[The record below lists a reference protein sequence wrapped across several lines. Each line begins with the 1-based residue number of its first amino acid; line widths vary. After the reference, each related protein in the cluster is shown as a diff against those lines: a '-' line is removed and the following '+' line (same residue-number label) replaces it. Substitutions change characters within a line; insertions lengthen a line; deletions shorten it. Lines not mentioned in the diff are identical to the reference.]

1 MRTSFLLVVLLVGSL
16 IATGQSQELG
26 ATINKSGSTVTGVS
40 FRVWSPNAVQV
51 SVAGEFNNWS
61 TTANAMVKSASG
73 NIWTATV
80 ANARPGQAYKYVI
93 STAAGAPLWR
103 KDPRAREVRSMTDG
117 SQASVIYDED
127 AFVWE
132 DEGFEPPF
140 PNEIVMYEL
149 HIGTFYDPRPADGE
163 PATFYDAVQRLD
175 YLRDLGVNM
184 IALMPV
190 SEFNGRHS
198 WGYNP
203 VALFAIEQAY
213 GGPDGFK
220 HFVNEAHKRGMAV
233 QVDVVH
239 NHYGDLAAPGA
250 SDLENF
256 DGGNPYFYHGTDE
269 VARPGIGRTKWGP
282 RPRYSDANVRQF
294 IKDNV
299 RMYLEEYKVWALRWD
314 SPRNITGFDL
324 NPGANVGD
332 PDTEIPE
339 AVTMM
344 QEINSDIRA
353 RNIRYYSIAEDA
365 NSPGGYAGHWEISF
379 HNVLFPRL
387 LPLDGDGT
395 LPAPFEGRLAYPALN
410 QRNTDNIGYRLE
422 TKEQP
427 GFRVIFSENHDKC
440 GDLNRQTDGA
450 RLAQDFDPANPESYA
465 ARKKTLLASA
475 ITLTSAGTPMLF
487 QGQEKMADGYFDAY
501 VHLDWLRSSRHPG
514 VIRFHRDMIRLRRN
528 LDGVSKA
535 LTFTS
540 LPEVDDLT
548 AVTRINL
555 VNEVEGWMSYERR
568 TGNPNE
574 SIMVAANFSATTR
587 WVGVD
592 FPVAGPWRVLL
603 NSDSSIY
610 GSGFGNLGP
619 AVGSSISTFGDK
631 NFQSFQVAPFSVVVL
646 GKTAGPVQVAD
657 ANGNGIDDGWE
668 ILFGASDAAADVD
681 QDGFSNLDEFRRG
694 TDPSVPDRVSLAGSF
709 NDWNISSR
717 NARWDPVRSVWRY
730 VARFGSPGT
739 QYTKAYLA
747 DGWVAGADFS
757 FDVTQ
762 AGTYEI
768 TYQPSSGTYAS
779 SRVDDDANGNGM
791 SDAWERFH
799 FYPATSAEASANP
812 DEDAFPNLAEF
823 QRGSDP
829 TDFDQPAMGIVGSYN
844 GWNWSARNMRYAGHG
859 VWTLA
864 LPFLQPP
871 SGANYKFGVGPT
883 QDDANWGQP
892 TTQKPDGFKSDV
904 DFLWPIGLTGWQFV
918 RFNEKNSV
926 TSVNPLAGTADRDSD
941 SMPDAWEIFFRL
953 DPFANDAAVDA
964 DNDQVLNL
972 FEYARLSLPDS
983 ADRFAVMHMPGGDL
997 WAENEPRTRMVWNR
1011 DLGLWEF
1018 ALHLLSGGNYGFKFM
1033 AGTYAAGTWGWDGV
1047 SDAAGVTDKWAN
1059 ANIVQSLGSGGHYL
1073 VRFEEVSGSYE
1084 FVAMPTADTDRDG
1097 MPDAW
1102 ERFHGLQVAVAD
1114 ALSDKDNDG
1123 VRNGLEYARG
1133 SNPSFDDH
1141 FDEMFMPGNG
1151 LWNAGDAARRMTWNV
1166 DTARWEFPLFGA
1178 VTGAS
1183 RTTEFK
1189 FSLSTYGAG
1198 TWGWEGTAS
1207 AGQAVRWAN
1216 GNVAAVLS
1224 GRRWYVVRFEE
1235 YSARYEI
1242 APISPADADRN
1253 GLADEWERVVGLT
1266 QAGQDADGDGWS
1278 NLNEFVRG
1286 TDPKRADAVPKRM
1299 TVTGNATPLPE
1310 WNPSANNMTWS
1321 DQRARWEWSGTFA
1334 GSRNVDFKFSR
1345 ATSDWGSGASW
1356 GASSTAGVAAPAAAG
1371 NLSQSVAGGT
1381 RYLVHFDDQTGV
1393 YDFVRYPTSLDWL
1406 TTNGLAN
1413 RPGDPWGSDDDND
1426 GLSNL
1431 QEYAMGGNPN
1441 INDKAALPS
1450 GVVENTSGASR
1461 LVLRW
1466 LERANGDASL
1476 TFVPQMATDLMTG
1489 NWSSLVSSNATD
1501 TSGVPANHRRKEVSV
1516 PMDGG
1521 GKFLRLKVNGP

>member
-1 MRTSFLLVVLLVGSL
+1 MRIPLLLVVLCVGSL
-16 IATGQSQELG
+16 LSTGHSQELG
-26 ATINKSGSTVTGVS
+26 ATINKSGAAITGVT
-40 FRVWSPNAVQV
+40 FRVWSPNALQV

-61 TTANAMVKSASG
+61 TTANALVKSASG
-73 NIWTATV
+73 NIWTAMV
-80 ANARPGQAYKYVI
+80 ANARPGQAYKYII
-93 STAAGAPLWR
+93 STAAGATLWR
-103 KDPRAREVRSMTDG
+103 KDPRAREVRSMVDG
-117 SQASVIYDED
+117 SQASVIYEED

-149 HIGTFYDPRPADGE
+149 HVGTFYDPRPEDGE

-220 HFVNEAHKRGMAV
+220 HFVNEAHKRGIAV

-239 NHYGDLAAPGA
+239 NHYGDLAASGA

-256 DGGNPYFYHGTDE
+256 DGGDPYFYHGADE

-294 IKDNV
+294 IKDNI

-324 NPGANVGD
+324 NPGTNVGD
-332 PDTEIPE
+332 PDTEIHE

-344 QEINSDIRA
+344 EEINNDIRA

-365 NSPGGYAGHWEISF
+365 NSPGGYSGHWEISF

-465 ARKKTLLASA
+465 ARKKTILASA

-487 QGQEKMADGYFDAY
+487 QGQEKMAEGFFDAY
-501 VHLDWLRSSRHPG
+501 VHLDWLRSSRHPD

-555 VNEVEGWMSYERR
+555 VNEADGWMSYERR

-574 SIMVAANFSATTR
+574 SIIVAANFSATAR

-592 FPVAGPWRVLL
+592 FPAAGPWRVLL

-610 GSGFGNLGP
+610 GSDFGNLGP
-619 AVGSSISTFGDK
+619 AVGSSISTFGEK
-631 NFQSFQVAPFSVVVL
+631 NYQSFQVAPFSVVVL
-646 GKTAGPVQVAD
+646 GKSAGPVPVVD

-668 ILFGASDAAADVD
+668 ILFGASDASADGD
-681 QDGFSNLDEFRRG
+681 QDGFGNLDEFRNG

-709 NDWNISSR
+709 NDWNIVSR

-730 VARFGSPGT
+730 VARFGSPGM
-739 QYTKAYLA
+739 QYAKAYLA
-747 DGWVAGADFS
+747 NGWVTGADFS
-757 FDVTQ
+757 FDIAQ

-768 TYQPSSGTYAS
+768 TYQPSTATYSS
-779 SRVDDDANGNGM
+779 SRVDADANGNGM

-799 FYPATSAEASANP
+799 FYPASSVEGAENP
-812 DEDAFPNLAEF
+812 DNDAFHNLAEF

-829 TDFDQPAMGIVGSYN
+829 AEFDQPAMGIVGSYN
-844 GWNWSARNMRYAGHG
+844 GWNWSARNMRYVGHG

-892 TTQKPDGFKSDV
+892 TAQKPDGFKSDV
-904 DFLWPIGLTGWQFV
+904 DFLWPIGMTGWQLV
-918 RFNEKNSV
+918 RFNEKNFV
-926 TSVNPLAGTADRDSD
+926 TTVGPVAGTTDRDGD
-941 SMPDAWEIFFRL
+941 GMPDSWEMFFRL
-953 DPFANDAAVDA
+953 DPVTNDAVADA

-972 FEYARLSLPDS
+972 FEYGRLSLPDT

-997 WAENEPRTRMVWNR
+997 WGENESRTRMVWNR
-1011 DLGLWEF
+1011 DIARWEF
-1018 ALHLLSGGNYGFKFM
+1018 ALHLLSAGNYGFKFM

-1047 SDAAGVTDKWAN
+1047 NDAAGVSDKWAN
-1059 ANIVQSLGSGGHYL
+1059 GNIVQSLGSSGHYL

-1084 FVAMPTADTDRDG
+1084 FVALPTADMDRDG

-1114 ALSDKDNDG
+1114 ASSDKDNDG

-1141 FDEMFMPGNG
+1141 FDEMFLPGDG
-1151 LWNAGDAARRMTWNV
+1151 LWNAGDAARRMTWNI

-1207 AGQAVRWAN
+1207 PGQSVRWAT
-1216 GNVAAVLS
+1216 GNVAAMLT

-1242 APISPADADRN
+1242 APLPTADVDRD
-1253 GLADEWERVVGLT
+1253 GLPDEWERLFGLA

-1286 TDPKRADAVPKRM
+1286 TDPKRADSVFKRM
-1299 TVTGNATPLPE
+1299 TVTGNTSPLPV
-1310 WNPSANNMTWS
+1310 WSPSANNMTWS

-1334 GSRNVDFKFSR
+1334 GAQNVDFKFSR

-1356 GASSTAGVAAPAAAG
+1356 GAGSTAGVAALAAG
-1371 NLSQSVAGGT
+1371 GNLNQSVLGGT
-1381 RYLVHFDDQTGV
+1381 RYLVHFDDLTGSFG
-1393 YDFVRYPTSLDWL
+1393 FVRYPTSLDWL
-1406 TTNGLAN
+1406 AANGLAN
-1413 RPGDPWGSDDDND
+1413 LPGDPWGADDDND
-1426 GLSNL
+1426 GISNL
-1431 QEYAMGGNPN
+1431 QEYALGGNPN
-1441 INDKAALPS
+1441 ANDKTATPS
-1450 GVVENTSGASR
+1450 VAVDSTPGSNR

-1466 LERANGDASL
+1466 LERTNGDASL
-1476 TFVPQMATDLMTG
+1476 TFVPQMATDLMTP
-1489 NWSSLVSSNATD
+1489 NWTSLVSSNSTD

-1516 PMDGG
+1516 PIDGV
-1521 GKFLRLKVNGP
+1521 GKFLRLKVSGP